1 MSKQRMEQN
10 WQRMKAQI
18 LSVWGDLGDIDEQEL
33 KKARGNLGQ
42 MVNLIHE
49 KTGEDRSLI
58 MRKMATLV

>member
-1 MSKQRMEQN
+1 MMSKQRMEQS

-18 LSVWGDLGDIDEQEL
+18 LAVWGDLDEQEL
-33 KKARGNLGQ
+33 KKARGDLGQ

-49 KTGEDRSLI
+49 KTGEDRTVI

>member
-33 KKARGNLGQ
+33 KKARA
-42 MVNLIHE
+42 E
-49 KTGEDRSLI
+49 KWRKLCETYKPARARS
-58 MRKMATLV
+58 AAE

>member
-10 WQRMKAQI
+10 WQRVKTQI
-18 LSVWGDLGDIDEQEL
+18 LAVWGDLDESDM
-33 KKARGNLGQ
+33 KKARGDLGQ

-49 KTGEDRSLI
+49 KTGEERSLI

>member
-10 WQRMKAQI
+10 WQRVKTQI
-18 LSVWGDLGDIDEQEL
+18 LAVWGDLDESDM

>member
-1 MSKQRMEQN
+1 
-10 WQRMKAQI
+10 MKAQI

-49 KTGEDRSLI
+49 KTGEDRGVI

>member
-10 WQRMKAQI
+10 WQRLKAQI
-18 LSVWGDLGDIDEQEL
+18 LSVWGDLDEQEL

-42 MVNLIHE
+42 MVNIIHE

>member
-10 WQRMKAQI
+10 WQRVMTQI
-18 LSVWGDLGDIDEQEL
+18 LAVWGDLDEGEL

-49 KTGEDRSLI
+49 KTGEERGII

>member
-10 WQRMKAQI
+10 WQRVKTQI
-18 LSVWGDLGDIDEQEL
+18 LAVWGDLDESDM
-33 KKARGNLGQ
+33 KKARGDLGQ